1 MTDFGVP
8 TLLELQTLEETA
20 ALCRELR
27 LQFIELNMNLPQY
40 QPNALDIAQLQ
51 AIAHEYG
58 VYYTIH
64 LDENLNVSD
73 FNPYV
78 AEAYRRTVRETIR
91 LAKELHAP
99 VLNMHLAR
107 GVYFTLPAKK
117 VYLFAAHKAHY
128 LQSMRDFRDAC
139 DTEIGGANLQICV
152 ENSDGFT
159 DFQVEALD
167 LLLQS
172 PAFGLTFDIGHNHGV
187 SGADEPILME
197 RVERLHHVH
206 CHDALGRK
214 NHLTLGTGELD
225 LPKYLTLACAHNCRV
240 VLETKTVEALRQSV
254 AWLDRNGFRT

>member
-1 MTDFGVP
+1 MLNFGMP

-20 ALCRELR
+20 ALCRDLR

-40 QPNALDIAQLQ
+40 QPNVLDAERLQ
-51 AIAHEYG
+51 AIAQKDG

-91 LAKELHAP
+91 LAKELHAR

-107 GVYFTLPAKK
+107 GVYFTLPTKK
-117 VYLFAAHKAHY
+117 VYLFAAHKVQY
-128 LQSMRDFRDAC
+128 LQSMRDFRDEIAA
-139 DTEIGGANLQICV
+139 EIGDAALQICV

-172 PAFGLTFDIGHNHGV
+172 PAFGLTFDIGHNHGIG
-187 SGADEPILME
+187 GADEPILLE
-197 RVERLHHVH
+197 RAEKLRHFH

-225 LPKYLTLACAHNCRV
+225 LPKYLTLARAHNCRV

-254 AWLDRNGFRT
+254 AWLDRNGFHT

>member
-139 DTEIGGANLQICV
+139 GAEIGGANLQICV

-187 SGADEPILME
+187 GGADEPIILE
-197 RVERLHHVH
+197 HAEKLRHVH

-225 LPKYLTLACAHNCRV
+225 LSKYLTLARAHNCRV

-254 AWLDRNGFRT
+254 AWLDRNGFHA

>member
-1 MTDFGVP
+1 MTDFGMP
-8 TLLELQTLEETA
+8 TLLELQSLEETA

-91 LAKELHAP
+91 LAKELRAP
-99 VLNMHLAR
+99 VLNMHMAR

-117 VYLFAAHKAHY
+117 VYLFAAHKAQY
-128 LQSMRDFRDAC
+128 LQSMRDFRDEA
-139 DTEIGGANLQICV
+139 DTAIGDADLQICV

-159 DFQVEALD
+159 DFQVKALD

-172 PAFGLTFDIGHNHGV
+172 PVFGLTFDIGHNYGV
-187 SGADEPILME
+187 GGADEPIILE
-197 RVERLHHVH
+197 RAERLHHVH

-225 LPKYLTLACAHNCRV
+225 LSKYLTLARAHNCRV
-240 VLETKTVEALRQSV
+240 VLETKTADALRQSV
-254 AWLDRNGFRT
+254 AWLDRNGFRA

>member
-40 QPNALDIAQLQ
+40 QPNALDAEQLSAIAQK
-51 AIAHEYG
+51 YG

-78 AEAYRRTVRETIR
+78 AEAYRCTVRETIR
-91 LAKELHAP
+91 LAKELRAP
-99 VLNMHLAR
+99 VLNMHMAR

-117 VYLFAAHKAHY
+117 VYLFAA
-128 LQSMRDFRDAC
+128 FRDEA
-139 DTEIGGANLQICV
+139 DTAIGDADLQICV

-225 LPKYLTLACAHNCRV
+225 LPKYLTLARAHNCRV

-254 AWLDRNGFRT
+254 AWLDRNGFHA

>member
-1 MTDFGVP
+1 MTDFGMP

-40 QPNALDIAQLQ
+40 QPNVLEAEQLQ
-51 AIAHEYG
+51 AIAQKYG

-78 AEAYRRTVRETIR
+78 AEAYRRTVRKTIR
-91 LAKELHAP
+91 LAKELRAP

-117 VYLFAAHKAHY
+117 VYLFAAHKAQY

-139 DTEIGGANLQICV
+139 DTEIGDINLQICV

-172 PAFGLTFDIGHNHGV
+172 PVFGLTFDLGHDHGV
-187 SGADEPILME
+187 GGADEPILME
-197 RVERLHHVH
+197 RAERLHHVH

-225 LPKYLTLACAHNCRV
+225 LSKYLTLARAHNCRV
-240 VLETKTVEALRQSV
+240 VLETKTAEALRQSV

>member
-1 MTDFGVP
+1 MPDFGMP
-8 TLLELQTLEETA
+8 TLLELQSLEETA

-40 QPNALDIAQLQ
+40 QPDALDIAQLQ
-51 AIAHEYG
+51 AIAREYG

-91 LAKELHAP
+91 LAKELRAP

-107 GVYFTLPAKK
+107 GVYFTMPAKK
-117 VYLFAAHKAHY
+117 VYLFAAHKDQY

-139 DTEIGGANLQICV
+139 GAEIGDANLQICV

-172 PAFGLTFDIGHNHGV
+172 PAFGLTFDIGHDHGIG
-187 SGADEPILME
+187 GADEPIILE
-197 RVERLHHVH
+197 RVERLQHVH

-225 LPKYLTLACAHNCRV
+225 LSKYLTLVRAHNCRV
-240 VLETKTVEALRQSV
+240 VLETKTADALRQSV
-254 AWLDRNGFRT
+254 AWLDRNGFRA

>member
-1 MTDFGVP
+1 MTDFGMP
-8 TLLELQTLEETA
+8 TLLELQSLEETA

-40 QPNALDIAQLQ
+40 QPDALDIEQLQ
-51 AIAHEYG
+51 AIAREYG

-91 LAKELHAP
+91 LAKELRAP
-99 VLNMHLAR
+99 VLNMHMAR
-107 GVYFTLPAKK
+107 GVYFTLPTKK
-117 VYLFAAHKAHY
+117 VYLFAAHKAQY

-139 DTEIGGANLQICV
+139 DTEIGDINLQICV

-172 PAFGLTFDIGHNHGV
+172 PVFGLTFDIGHDHGIG
-187 SGADEPILME
+187 GADEPIILE
-197 RVERLHHVH
+197 RAERLHHVH

-225 LPKYLTLACAHNCRV
+225 LSKYLTLARAHNCRV
-240 VLETKTVEALRQSV
+240 VLETKTADALRQSV
-254 AWLDRNGFRT
+254 AWLDQNGFRT